1 MNNSI
6 INPELYDKL
15 IRKERIRFD
24 REFDLTYKTRRALK
38 INLIKSL
45 VTISGC
51 VLLMFSVPVGAVVLI
66 IGEVISFYGKLVK

>member
-38 INLIKSL
+38 INLIKSS
-45 VTISGC
+45 VTIVGC
-51 VLLMFSVPVGAVVLI
+51 CLLMFSVPVGAVVLI